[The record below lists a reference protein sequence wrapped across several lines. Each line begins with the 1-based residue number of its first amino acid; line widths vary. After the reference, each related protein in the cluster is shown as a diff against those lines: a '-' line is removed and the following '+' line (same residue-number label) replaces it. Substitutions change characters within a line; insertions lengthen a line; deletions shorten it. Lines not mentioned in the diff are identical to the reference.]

1 MALPQAIDVDR
12 PGEIGGWLE
21 LIELLAHKN
30 GVGAQIDEAFAFYQR
45 LHDLIDLPMDERL
58 AASDGDD
65 WRAALLNR
73 VDTLLNGKSPRQDI
87 LGMLY
92 LAAASTS
99 KVALI
104 EWL

>member
-1 MALPQAIDVDR
+1 
-12 PGEIGGWLE
+12 
-21 LIELLAHKN
+21 
-30 GVGAQIDEAFAFYQR
+30 
-45 LHDLIDLPMDERL
+45 MDERL

-65 WRAALLNR
+65 WRAALLNC

-92 LAAASTS
+92 LAAASTCE
-99 KVALI
+99 VALI